1 MAGRGSRVS
10 SGVRGVPGRV
20 VARAVSFGY
29 SGVVERVLDGVEM
42 VLEPGW
48 YGLVGDNGA
57 GKSTL
62 LSLLAGELEPE
73 RGRVEVDGVVVRV
86 PQDAASPTTE
96 VMVFGAD
103 EGGEARD
110 LRRSLGLDVEM
121 LGRWAG
127 CADEG
132 RTAGLSA
139 GERRKWLVGAALWCR
154 PDVLLLDEPETHL
167 DQRSRAVL
175 EQVLKA
181 FGGVGI
187 IVAHDRELLDAV
199 TSKTLWLDGGK
210 VRVLDGAVSFAM
222 AVIDEERR
230 AKVHRREVLKGVV
243 ENRAAQREAAK
254 RVAQSASVGE
264 STRKRMKDKNDSDAR
279 GILHKNLA
287 NWAAG
292 THARRAGLAQ
302 AALDEAR
309 RELAEVRVE
318 DRLGGEISFEM
329 EPCKRSHVLI
339 FETPELKV
347 GERVLL
353 RDVRVA
359 VARNDKV
366 HLAGDNG
373 SGKSTLLRAMQ
384 DSAPIPPERILFVP
398 QEVGADEVA
407 GLRRELGRMAPR
419 ERGRVLQ
426 IVAALGTEPE
436 RITVSER
443 LSHGEAKK
451 LLLAMG
457 IVREVWLLM
466 LDEPENHLDLASVR
480 RLEAA
485 LVAWPGALAMVTHD
499 VALANRV
506 AMTRWVLRDGRVA
519 VEAAAVS
526 LG

>member
-1 MAGRGSRVS
+1 L
-10 SGVRGVPGRV
+10 
-20 VARAVSFGY
+20 
-29 SGVVERVLDGVEM
+29 VERVLDGVDL

-62 LSLLAGELEPE
+62 LSLLAGELLPE
-73 RGRVEVDGVVVRV
+73 GGRVEVDGVVVRV

-96 VMVFGAD
+96 VELFGAD
-103 EGGEARD
+103 EGGEARA
-110 LRRSLGLDVEM
+110 LRRSLALDVEM
-121 LGRWAG
+121 LGRWG
-127 CADEG
+127 VSGEDG
-132 RTAGLSA
+132 RVAGLSA
-139 GERRKWLVGAALWCR
+139 GERRKWLVGAALWCE

-175 EQVLKA
+175 EQVLMG
-181 FGGVGI
+181 FGGVGV

-199 TSKTLWLDGGK
+199 TSKTLWLDGGR

-230 AKVHRREVLKGVV
+230 AKMHRREVLKGVV
-243 ENRAAQREAAK
+243 ESRLIQREAAK
-254 RVAQSASVGE
+254 RVAQSASAGE

-279 GILHKNLA
+279 GVLHKNLA

-302 AALDEAR
+302 VALDEAR
-309 RELAEVRVE
+309 RELADVRVE
-318 DRLGGEISFEM
+318 DRLGGEIDFEF

-339 FETPELKV
+339 FETPALKV

-353 RDVRVA
+353 RDVRVS
-359 VARNDKV
+359 VGRKDKV
-366 HLAGDNG
+366 HVAGDNG
-373 SGKSTLLRAMQ
+373 SGKSTLLGAMQ
-384 DSAPIPPERILFVP
+384 GSAPIPPERILFVP

-407 GLRRELGRMAPR
+407 AMRRELGRMPSR
-419 ERGRVLQ
+419 ERGRVMQ

-436 RITVSER
+436 RIAASER

-451 LLLAMG
+451 LLLALG

-485 LVAWPGALAMVTHD
+485 LVAWPGALVMVTHD
-499 VALANRV
+499 LALANRV
-506 AMTRWVLRDGRVA
+506 ASTRWVLREGLVV
-519 VEAAAVS
+519 VEGTAMAPP
-526 LG
+526 G